1 MIFAPQPWNSQHSRT
16 RALAIELAR
25 LGHRTIYVNVPGSL
39 AGIVRESLASVV
51 NPVRRENIRFRHD
64 AEMLEI
70 WSPPTLPTFYRGSL
84 TPGLD
89 RRLFK
94 NWFEKRIW
102 KINAPIVAVIVMPY
116 WWDGYIND
124 FVQSFSATV
133 YDHKDPIGTYTRN
146 AAIYRRMSEV
156 YSDLLTQATGI
167 VTHTGAN
174 YRNILTSRKP
184 SEVCLVRN
192 AGYGMA
198 QNRSG
203 HLHSSMPPDHP
214 VIGTVGR
221 ISKNIDVQ
229 LLLDLADR
237 FPGSTIVNIG
247 TVSKD
252 TSALKTKKNIVLLP
266 PMPQDELH
274 SNIRRF
280 DVGILPYHANI
291 EGSPLRVYDLLA
303 ECLQVVS
310 TKFPDSEYFK
320 DVVHIANNRDEFI
333 AKSSD
338 LLTSKKIWIPEETIE
353 SFMSA
358 NTWKM
363 RGRQLALFCEGL
375 LDRQ

>member
-1 MIFAPQPWNSQHSRT
+1 MPDSRVSYMIFAPQPWNSQHSRT

-39 AGIVRESLASVV
+39 AGIVRESLAAIV
-51 NPVRRENIRFRHD
+51 NPVRRENVRFRHD
-64 AEMLEI
+64 AETLEI

-94 NWFEKRIW
+94 NWFEKRLS
-102 KINAPIVAVIVMPY
+102 KLNKPIVAIIVMPY

-124 FVQSFSATV
+124 YVQSFSATV

-156 YSDLLTQATGI
+156 YSDLLKQAAGI
-167 VTHTGAN
+167 VTHTEAN
-174 YRNILTSRKP
+174 YRNILMSRKP

-192 AGYGMA
+192 AGYGVSP
-198 QNRSG
+198 NRSG
-203 HLHSSMPPDHP
+203 RFQSNMPPKHP

-237 FPGSTIVNIG
+237 FPGSSIVNIG

-252 TSALKTKKNIVLLP
+252 TQALRTKKNIVLLP
-266 PMPQDELH
+266 PMLQDELH
-274 SNIRRF
+274 SSISRF
-280 DVGILPYHANI
+280 DVGILPYRPDI
-291 EGSPLRVYDLLA
+291 EGSPLRVVRSPLGVA
-303 ECLQVVS
+303 PGCLHKISRQRI
-310 TKFPDSEYFK
+310 FQGRRPYYGGARRIHCENFGPDDKHE
-320 DVVHIANNRDEFI
+320 
-333 AKSSD
+333 
-338 LLTSKKIWIPEETIE
+338 
-353 SFMSA
+353 
-358 NTWKM
+358 
-363 RGRQLALFCEGL
+363 
-375 LDRQ
+375 